1 MWCIPPRQNAAFV
14 CAMERVLD
22 VYKRPIDRHYP
33 VICMDESS
41 VQCVREVRE
50 PWPMR
55 AGRPERY
62 DVEYERNGV
71 AHLIQFYAPFV
82 GWRRIEVADNHA
94 AQQWAE
100 GVRQLVEEDFAEAK
114 RITLVMDNLSTHTG
128 ASLYKTFEPE
138 LARRLLEKL
147 EFVYTPKH
155 GSWLNMAECEFSVL
169 SRQCLNRRL
178 PDINAVRREVT
189 AWAASRNQAGNT
201 VDWRFTTEDAR
212 IKLKTLYPC
221 TGREQAMMDI
231 AC

>member
-1 MWCIPPRQNAAFV
+1 MWCIPPGQNAAFV

-62 DVEYERNGV
+62 DVEYERHGV

-100 GVRQLVEEDFAEAK
+100 GVRQ
-114 RITLVMDNLSTHTG
+114 
-128 ASLYKTFEPE
+128 
-138 LARRLLEKL
+138 
-147 EFVYTPKH
+147 
-155 GSWLNMAECEFSVL
+155 
-169 SRQCLNRRL
+169 
-178 PDINAVRREVT
+178 
-189 AWAASRNQAGNT
+189 
-201 VDWRFTTEDAR
+201 
-212 IKLKTLYPC
+212 
-221 TGREQAMMDI
+221 
-231 AC
+231 